1 MWEPQKF
8 SKFRE
13 EARKKAKTLRSDLK
27 WSWWILIN
35 NNKGETNDNKNKR
48 TRTKRTKT

>member
-27 WSWWILIN
+27 WS
-35 NNKGETNDNKNKR
+35 
-48 TRTKRTKT
+48 